1 MLLLVTIRYCEV
13 ECGNTSRVL
22 LSFAL
27 KVKKSQKKFW
37 FALIP
42 QKTHYLILIIS
53 ALSYNMD
60 QIKKHTHIIVVLI
73 RVEFVT
79 CGVELL
85 MGHCTDIPADQRSY

>member
-1 MLLLVTIRYCEV
+1 M

-60 QIKKHTHIIVVLI
+60 QIKDTHIIAVLI
-73 RVEFVT
+73 K
-79 CGVELL
+79 
-85 MGHCTDIPADQRSY
+85 